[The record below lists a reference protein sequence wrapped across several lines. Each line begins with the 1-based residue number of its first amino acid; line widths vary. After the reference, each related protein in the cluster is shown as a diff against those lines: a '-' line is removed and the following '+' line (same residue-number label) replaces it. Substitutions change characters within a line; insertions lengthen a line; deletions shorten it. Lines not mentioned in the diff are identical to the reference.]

1 MGTPQNPTP
10 GDKSIDVSDLALI
23 DITTEDIAS
32 FVKFHDGSGLA
43 LDNAERLKAEEI
55 ARAGIN
61 PDDFQH
67 LLVLITEYR
76 RADKVLPAAEKLVE
90 LLSETKLERAHRIS
104 LLFGEICAQAR
115 RRAERDP
122 KGGEILGPLQDLLD
136 YQYGPARQA
145 AATKAKNAKNTTPPT
160 PPAPDGG
167 TPTPA

>member
-10 GDKSIDVSDLALI
+10 GDKSIDVSDLELI

-32 FVKFHDGSGLA
+32 YAKFHDGSGLA
-43 LDNAERLKAEEI
+43 LDNAERLTAVEI

-76 RADKVLPAAEKLVE
+76 RIDKVSPAAVKLVE

-115 RRAERDP
+115 RRAARDP

-136 YQYGPARQA
+136 YQYGPARQG
-145 AATKAKNAKNTTPPT
+145 AATRAKNAKNTPPT